1 MLNPAL
7 ACESQIR
14 SFSIQFGTFR
24 SSKGQAHAL
33 KLQLSHRPFFTS
45 LKLDLAEL
53 ATDWCF
59 FLALVA
65 QHHPAVGLNWK
76 FHCKSRSDGAPYL
89 VLFGV
94 ALM

>member
-1 MLNPAL
+1 MLIAHNFGNA
-7 ACESQIR
+7 AGR
-14 SFSIQFGTFR
+14 SGIPQVVVISD
-24 SSKGQAHAL
+24 
-33 KLQLSHRPFFTS
+33 FFTS

-59 FLALVA
+59 FPALVA

-94 ALM
+94 ALMLC